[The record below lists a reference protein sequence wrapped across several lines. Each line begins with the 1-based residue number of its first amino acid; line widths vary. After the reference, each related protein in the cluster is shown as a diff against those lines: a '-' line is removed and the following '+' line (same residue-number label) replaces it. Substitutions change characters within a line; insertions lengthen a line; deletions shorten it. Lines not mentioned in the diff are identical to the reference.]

1 MNHNEMLDLI
11 ETGLTGAS
19 RAKRILIVGAGIAG
33 LVAGELLKRA
43 GHTVTILEAQH
54 RVGGRIYTVR
64 SGLAAGLQAEMG
76 AIAFSQS
83 HALTMAYLD
92 RFHLATESVITQHP
106 NSYIHLRG
114 QRVRRKDFD
123 PKQFGIEFPSHEFG
137 KSPDEWLKATFK
149 PFYDLIREH
158 GESAWDEIIDH
169 YDQFS
174 LEGYLRHAGWSTT
187 AIDLFS
193 ILSSTAAYLNTSFVS
208 YLRYTYTATTAN
220 TVYLLDGAD
229 ALPNAFLP
237 FLSENIQFGATV
249 QAIEHT
255 ATEVTVTY
263 NSLAGRCRETAD
275 FVIVTIPVNLLRQ
288 IEVTPPLSP
297 RKRRAISHLSY
308 DAAGKIFIQ
317 CRSRFW
323 ETEEDIH
330 GGYSVTDLPIGTIH
344 YPQQG
349 QATGRGVLQVNY
361 STQIDGFSS
370 LPQDYLIRQTIEH
383 LRQIHPQIDH
393 IAEVAVAHHWGQDP
407 YAGGIGALLE
417 PGTLSKFNDLV
428 APEGRIYFAGEHCSK
443 FDHRWVQGAIESAI
457 IAANNVHQA
466 RSSEGHSLSQSYLEQ
481 IRHQIIPAAGVYH
494 PDTHP
499 EFHQTLQKHFPGALP
514 MTDYMAKTYQC
525 LSAYDFSDENTMGM
539 ISICRDEIADSLFVE
554 VMRYWGKTFNCCSL
568 AGFMMMGKTG
578 LAAAMDH
585 TPISDNIR
593 RFAFY
598 AMPHIAISKDG
609 EIGVIYR
616 NGTQKI
622 SHACGALNSIVKE
635 LTTSS
640 ARLEMDMQDIEQ
652 TIIRQKLLS
661 TLNYGDKPDLIEI
674 TKLAAQIISKDVEKL
689 LNTLD
694 PAIFKYTVMT
704 GIQIHGPQD
713 THWIYPQDFYVVGS
727 DLPGGK
733 EPIEVFQP
741 REIEMPLTVST

>member
-1 MNHNEMLDLI
+1 MNHNEMLDII
-11 ETGLTGAS
+11 ETGLTGTS

-33 LVAGELLKRA
+33 LVAGDLLKRV
-43 GHTVTILEAQH
+43 GHKVTILEAQH
-54 RVGGRIYTVR
+54 RLGGRIYTVR
-64 SGLAAGLQAEMG
+64 SGLATGLQAEMG
-76 AIAFSQS
+76 AIAFPQS

-92 RFHLATESVITQHP
+92 RFHLSTESLITYHP
-106 NSYIHLRG
+106 NRYIHLHG
-114 QRVRRKDFD
+114 KRVQHKDFD
-123 PKQFGIEFPSHEFG
+123 PKQFGVEVPSHATG
-137 KSPDEWLKATFK
+137 KSPSEWLQATFK
-149 PFYDLIREH
+149 PFYDLVRKQ
-158 GESAWDEIIDH
+158 GESAWDEIIEH

-174 LEGYLRHAGWSTT
+174 LEGYLRHAGWSAG

-193 ILSSTAAYLNTSFVS
+193 IFDNAATYLNSSFVS
-208 YLRYTYTATTAN
+208 YLRYTYAATSAN
-220 TVYLLDGAD
+220 TVYLVDGSD
-229 ALPNAFLP
+229 ALPKAFLP
-237 FLSENIQFGATV
+237 FLSENIKFGATV

-255 ATEVTVTY
+255 ATEVTVSY
-263 NSLAGRCRETAD
+263 NSLVGRCRQTAD

-288 IEVTPPLSP
+288 IKITPPLSP
-297 RKRRAISHLSY
+297 RKRRAINHLSY
-308 DAAGKIFIQ
+308 DSSGRIFIQ

-323 ETEEDIH
+323 ETEENIY
-330 GGYSVTDLPIGTIH
+330 GGYSVTDLPIGTVH
-344 YPQQG
+344 YPQHG
-349 QATGRGVLQVNY
+349 RETGRGVLCVNH

-370 LPQDYLIRQTIEH
+370 LPQDYLIRQAIEH

-407 YAGGIGALLE
+407 YAGGVGALLE
-417 PGTLSKFNDLV
+417 PGTLSKFNDVV

-457 IAANNVHQA
+457 VAANSVHQA
-466 RSSEGHSLSQSYLEQ
+466 RLSEGQSLSQSYLEQ
-481 IRHQIIPAAGVYH
+481 IRQQMIPAAGVYH

-499 EFHQTLQKHFPGALP
+499 KFYQTLQTHFPGALP

-568 AGFMMMGKTG
+568 AGFIMMGKTG

-585 TPISDNIR
+585 TPISENIR
-593 RFAFY
+593 RFTFY
-598 AMPHIAISKDG
+598 AMPHIAISEAG

-616 NGTQKI
+616 NGIQKI
-622 SHACGALNSIVKE
+622 SHACGALNAIVKE
-635 LTTSS
+635 LTTSCP
-640 ARLEMDMQDIEQ
+640 RLEMDMQDIEQ
-652 TIIRQKLLS
+652 TIIRQKILS

-694 PAIFKYTVMT
+694 RSVFKYAVMT

-727 DLPGGK
+727 DLADGK
-733 EPIEVFQP
+733 EPIEIFLP
-741 REIEMPLTVST
+741 RKTEIPLTVSA